1 MKIVKNINF
10 RIKRVILYILILII
24 LFFVLAPFV
33 WTIIS
38 SISTNAEL
46 LSVPVHLI
54 PKNPTFE
61 RYIRIFTSN
70 DSQVSVFKKGMIN
83 SLIVASGVTIVCL
96 ILGTFAGYAFA
107 RLSFPKK
114 DTVQQFFLFTNMLP
128 PIVIIISIFFI
139 FSKLKLMDSVFS
151 LILLYSS
158 FIAPFVIWMM
168 RAYFVTVPKELEE
181 ASMIDGCNRIGALF
195 RIILPLSLP
204 GLVANGI
211 LAFLMSWEEF
221 LFALIL
227 TTSKA
232 KTITVAIAEFTGKQY
247 VDFGMMATGG
257 VLGAIPPVLIT
268 LIFGRYIIKGLTSG
282 AVKG

>member
-1 MKIVKNINF
+1 MR
-10 RIKRVILYILILII
+10 RIKFRLKRIFLYIMIIVI
-24 LFFVLAPFV
+24 LFFVIAPFL

-38 SISTNAEL
+38 SISTNKEL
-46 LSVPVHLI
+46 LSVPVHFI
-54 PKNPTFE
+54 PENPTFE
-61 RYIRIFTSN
+61 RYKAIFTSH
-70 DSQVSVFKKGMIN
+70 DTKVVAFQRGIIN
-83 SLIVASGVTIVCL
+83 SFIVSSGVTIVCL
-96 ILGTFAGYAFA
+96 VIGTFAGYAFA
-107 RLSFPKK
+107 RLKFPRKNM
-114 DTVQQFFLFTNMLP
+114 TLQFFLFTNMIP
-128 PIVIIISIFFI
+128 PIVIIIAIYFI
-139 FSKLKLMDSVFS
+139 FSKLDMLDSVIS

-158 FIAPFVIWMM
+158 FITPFVIWMM
-168 RAYFVTVPKELEE
+168 RSYFVTIPSDLEE
-181 ASMIDGCNRIGALF
+181 AAMIDGCNRIGALF
-195 RIILPLSLP
+195 RIIIPLSTP

-247 VDFGMMATGG
+247 VDYGLMATGG
-257 VLGAIPPVLIT
+257 VVGAIIPVLIT

>member
-1 MKIVKNINF
+1 MIMR
-10 RIKRVILYILILII
+10 RIKFRLKRIFLYIAII
-24 LFFVLAPFV
+24 IIMFCVIAPFL

-38 SISTNAEL
+38 SISTNKEL
-46 LSVPVHLI
+46 LSVPVHFI
-54 PKNPTFE
+54 PENPTFE
-61 RYIRIFTSN
+61 RYKAIFTS
-70 DSQVSVFKKGMIN
+70 DDTKVVAFKRGIIN
-83 SLIVASGVTIVCL
+83 SFIVSSGVTIVCL
-96 ILGTFAGYAFA
+96 VIGTFAGYAFA
-107 RLSFPKK
+107 RLKFPRKNM
-114 DTVQQFFLFTNMLP
+114 TLQFFLFTNMIP
-128 PIVIIISIFFI
+128 PIVIIIAIYFI
-139 FSKLKLMDSVFS
+139 FSKLDMLDSVIS

-158 FIAPFVIWMM
+158 FITPFVIWMM
-168 RAYFVTVPKELEE
+168 RSYFVTIPADLEE
-181 ASMIDGCNRIGALF
+181 AAMIDGCNRIGALF
-195 RIILPLSLP
+195 RIIIPLSTP

-247 VDFGMMATGG
+247 VDYGLMATGG
-257 VLGAIPPVLIT
+257 VIGAIIPVLIT